1 MEAERRVLVKAYPPD
16 RIWDAFTLSEILS
29 EAGLDAWVNELT
41 EEEAGDTENTV
52 HLTVSEVQ
60 AEQAGDALRAIMEGA
75 DDAVAAR
82 VHAELYGETRS
93 NLYTLG
99 TVLAWSG
106 PVMLVLMLVLTADVR
121 FSCTLGGMLLLPG
134 LVIRRTRS
142 KPRFPLDIE

>member
-16 RIWDAFTLSEILS
+16 RIWDAVTLSEILS
-29 EAGLDAWVNELT
+29 EAGLNAWVNELT

-52 HLTVSEVQ
+52 HLTVPEVQ

-82 VHAELYGETRS
+82 VHAELYGETRG
-93 NLYTLG
+93 NLYALG

-106 PVMLVLMLVLTADVR
+106 PVMLVLMLVLTANVR
-121 FSCTLGGMLLLPG
+121 FSCTLGGMLLLSG
-134 LVIRRTRS
+134 LVIRSTA
-142 KPRFPLDIE
+142 